1 MKQKYPNGA
10 TLILKFQCQ
19 AQYATPRKQGI
30 PHALTEIFLW
40 LA

>member
-1 MKQKYPNGA
+1 MKQKYPNGM

-19 AQYATPRKQGI
+19 VSHAKPREPGI
-30 PHALTEIFLW
+30 SYALTEIFFL